1 MITASPHPRQRGC
14 TAAADFRGFAHT
26 ERRRPGARI
35 DRHCER
41 TPVEADLT
49 EQNAVPLIVL
59 SFAREPVEAVN
70 SILRRAGQ
78 PAHCTWIPALR
89 DLGDALTQLNP
100 ELLVYVAE
108 NDEELGSV
116 IRVRDRLAPTVPVL
130 LLAPAAEET
139 RIGAAMALGA
149 RDVVTLANTERLQA
163 VMLRELRVFRT
174 ERTLDATLKSAQEA
188 RSQLGTVLYRSN
200 DAIIQVQEGIVVDAN
215 PAWLELFGVEAGV
228 AGEPVMDLF
237 EDTTHAALRGA
248 LAACLQG
255 RWKADHPLRANAL
268 LADGSVL
275 PIEMTLALG
284 EHEEEPCVSLMVPSR
299 SREER
304 RTERPSSAAEAG
316 SALLPRPELLEALAQ
331 RLAIPAAGGMRCLA
345 LIKLDKFADLERVV
359 GATASEDILVEF
371 ARLLKDTLHP
381 KELAGRFGGV
391 RFLVLLERGNEH
403 DINAWS
409 ERLLTRMQ
417 KQVMRIRDKAVSV
430 TCSLGMSVV
439 PPGEAKVDAV
449 IADAFESANKG
460 AARGGNQSIM
470 SDRADNDSRVMSYDK
485 VWVKHIKT
493 ALMENRF
500 RLVQQPIA
508 SLQGER
514 PGMFD
519 VLVRMIDQQGREVL
533 PSEFMAAAG
542 RNDLLKNIDRWVVG
556 ASLSFAAQKKPE
568 CLFVRLSKETVR
580 DAGFL
585 EWLDNHLLS
594 SRAEPQRLCFQ
605 ITEESAASYL
615 TQVKALAT
623 VLRARRF
630 RFALEGFGSGR
641 DSVGMLASLPL
652 DFVKIDGTIIQGL
665 AADPQ
670 LQLRVRTLVEAAR
683 KHGIQTIGERVE
695 DANTM
700 AVLWQV
706 GVQYVQGYLIKE
718 PEQVVLAER

>member
-1 MITASPHPRQRGC
+1 MRVLEST
-14 TAAADFRGFAHT
+14 
-26 ERRRPGARI
+26 
-35 DRHCER
+35 RHCGR
-41 TPVEADLT
+41 TPTEADLT
-49 EQNAVPLIVL
+49 EQDAVPLIVL
-59 SFAREPVEAVN
+59 SSAREPVEAVN
-70 SILRRAGQ
+70 SILRRAGR

-100 ELLVYVAE
+100 QILVQVA
-108 NDEELGSV
+108 DGHEELGSV
-116 IRVRDRLAPTVPVL
+116 IRLRDRLAPGVPVL
-130 LLAPAAEET
+130 LLTPAVDET
-139 RIGAAMALGA
+139 RIAAAMALGA
-149 RDVVTLANTERLQA
+149 RDVVTLANTERLRA
-163 VMLRELRVFRT
+163 VMLRELEVFRT
-174 ERTLDATLKSAQEA
+174 GRTLHATLKSAQEA
-188 RSQLGTVLYRSN
+188 RTQLGNVLQRSN

-215 PAWLELFGVEAGV
+215 PAWLELFGVEGGV

-237 EDTTHAALRGA
+237 EDSTHAALRGA

-255 RWKADHPLRANAL
+255 RWKAGQPLRANAL
-268 LADGSVL
+268 LGDGSVL

-284 EHEEEPCVSLMVPSR
+284 EHEEEQCVSLMVPSR
-299 SREER
+299 PSEER
-304 RTERPSSAAEAG
+304 RTLERPAGAAESG
-316 SALLPRPELLEALAQ
+316 SALLARPELLEALAR
-331 RLAIPAAGGMRCLA
+331 RLATPAAGGMRCLA
-345 LIKLDKFADLERVV
+345 VIKLDKFADIERVV

-371 ARLLKDTLHP
+371 ARLLRDTLHP
-381 KELAGRFGGV
+381 KEVAGRFGGV
-391 RFLVLLERGNEH
+391 RFMALLERGNEH
-403 DINAWS
+403 DINAWG
-409 ERLLTRMQ
+409 ERLLARMQ
-417 KQVMRIRDKAVSV
+417 KQVMRVHDKAVSV
-430 TCSLGMSVV
+430 TCTLGLSVV
-439 PPGEAKVDAV
+439 SPGQVKVDAV
-449 IADAFESANKG
+449 IADALECANKG

-485 VWVKHIKT
+485 VWVKHIKA

-508 SLQGER
+508 SLEGER
-514 PGMFD
+514 PGMYD

-585 EWLDNHLLS
+585 EWLDNHLRS

-615 TQVKALAT
+615 TQVKALAA
-623 VLRARRF
+623 VLRSRRF

-641 DSVGMLASLPL
+641 DSAGLLESVPL
-652 DFVKIDGTIIQGL
+652 DFVKIDGTIIQEL

-670 LQLRVRTLVEAAR
+670 LQQRVRALVEAAR
-683 KHGIQTIGERVE
+683 KRNIQTIGERVE

-706 GVQYVQGYLIKE
+706 GVQYIQGYFINE
-718 PEQVVLAER
+718 PEQVVMAER